1 MSTPL
6 SLQDV
11 ERLLADGS
19 PQTRA
24 ATAAKVAT
32 LVDIPTLGLQQ
43 RRELEGVVR
52 LFARDAELMVRA
64 ALADQL
70 KSSPFLPVDV
80 AEALARDAAAVADP
94 ILGFSEVLSDEFL
107 IEIVSAGDGGKQL
120 AIAGRK
126 AVSTELSGAL
136 IEKGVEDAV
145 ARLASNE
152 GAAIADTGFERM
164 LERFATSTSVATG
177 LAQRQSLP
185 PTVAEKVIARV
196 SDQLSAELVARH
208 SLPENIAGKLVD
220 EAREKATA
228 GYAAM
233 IGEVEASRDLARQ
246 MHQAGKLTPSIA
258 LRSLC
263 MGDLA
268 FFEAAVSLRAG
279 LPLASTQTLL
289 HDIGGRGLKAVTER
303 AQIPPAFL
311 PAIRAA
317 IIAIRETSYDGMP
330 GDRVRFMKRVIAR
343 VLTQIE
349 EMGAETLDYLM
360 AKLAEPV
367 PATGPVA
374 AT

>member
-19 PQTRA
+19 PQARA

-32 LVDIPTLGLQQ
+32 LVDLPSLGVKQ
-43 RRELEGVVR
+43 RQELEGVVR

-70 KSSPFLPVDV
+70 KASPHLPVDV
-80 AEALARDAAAVADP
+80 AEALARDAAEAADP
-94 ILGFSEVLSDEFL
+94 ILSFSEALTDDFL
-107 IEIVSAGDGGKQL
+107 VEIVGTGDGGKQL

-126 AVSTELSGAL
+126 AVSPTLSGAL

-152 GAAIADTGFERM
+152 GAQIAETGFERM
-164 LERFATSTSVATG
+164 LERFATSTTVATG

-185 PTVAEKVIARV
+185 PTVAEKVIAQV

-268 FFEAAVSLRAG
+268 FFEAAVSLKAG
-279 LPLASTQTLL
+279 LPLSSTQTLL
-289 HDIGGRGLKAVTER
+289 HDIGGRGLKAVIER

-349 EMGAETLDYLM
+349 EMGAETL
-360 AKLAEPV
+360 
-367 PATGPVA
+367 TI
-374 AT
+374 

>member
-1 MSTPL
+1 MSSPL

-19 PQTRA
+19 PQARA
-24 ATAAKVAT
+24 ATAAKVAS
-32 LVDIPTLGLQQ
+32 LVDIPSLGAQQ

-64 ALADQL
+64 ALSDQL
-70 KSSPFLPVDV
+70 KSSPHLPVDV
-80 AEALARDAAAVADP
+80 AETLARDAAEVAEP
-94 ILGFSEVLSDEFL
+94 ILSFSEVLTDEFL
-107 IEIVSAGDGGKQL
+107 VEIVSTGDGGKQL

-126 AVSTELSGAL
+126 SVSSEVSGAL

-164 LERFATSTSVATG
+164 LERFATSTSIATG

-196 SDQLSAELVARH
+196 SDQISAELVARH
-208 SLPENIAGKLVD
+208 SLPENIAGKLID

-233 IGEVEASRDLARQ
+233 IGEADASRDLARQ
-246 MHQAGKLTPSIA
+246 MYQAGKLTPSIA

-268 FFEAAVSLRAG
+268 FFEAAVSLKAG

-289 HDIGGRGLKAVTER
+289 HDIGGRGLKAVVER

-367 PATGPVA
+367 PAPELTPS
-374 AT
+374 T